1 MKIIGLKK
9 IKTKIVKNKKGD
21 ILKFLSRKDFYYKGF
36 GEVYFSEIKKNK
48 IKGWNYHKKNI
59 SLLIVPSGKVEF
71 FFVDGRIKSKTY
83 HAKEKITLSK
93 KNYKIILVPPRIW
106 FCFRSLK
113 KLSIVANCINNPHSD
128 KETLKASIIKNF
140 KIKK

>member
-9 IKTKIVKNKKGD
+9 IKAKIVKNKKGD

-59 SLLIVPSGKVEF
+59 SLLLVPSGKVEF

-83 HAKEKITLSK
+83 NTKEKSTLSK

-106 FCFRSLK
+106 FCFRSLT
-113 KLSIVANCINNPHSD
+113 KLSIVANCINNPHND